1 MKATTVKARIDEELK
16 ENVEAVLG
24 RLGLTTS
31 AAITIFFNRIVLEQG
46 LPFPVKIPNAATE
59 RAILDAVEGRNM
71 TSYDSVEDFFADLK
85 EQVCHGESAAPDYLK
100 KTTPARK
107 SRART

>member
-24 RLGLTTS
+24 KLGLTTS
-31 AAITIFFNRIVLEQG
+31 AAITIFFNRIVLENG
-46 LPFPVKIPNAATE
+46 LPFPVKIPNALTE
-59 RAILDAVEGRNM
+59 RAIRDAVEGRNM
-71 TSYDSVEDFFADLK
+71 TTYDSAEEFFADLK
-85 EQVCHGESAAPDYLK
+85 GKVCHEESAAPASSRK
-100 KTTPARK
+100 ITPARK